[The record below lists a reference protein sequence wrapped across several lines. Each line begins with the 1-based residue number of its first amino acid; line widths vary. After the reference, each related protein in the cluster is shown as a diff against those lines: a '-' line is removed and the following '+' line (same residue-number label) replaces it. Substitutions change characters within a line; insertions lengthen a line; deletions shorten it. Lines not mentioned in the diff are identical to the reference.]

1 MKDKKLTIALTAII
15 IYVVLSS
22 ISMNAGYIW
31 QALAAV
37 VMSIALLAYL
47 AASRQFKE
55 IGFRKLT
62 RQEAARALFFLPM
75 AILLTANLWNGLEQN
90 LEGSKT
96 ACLVVSMLCSGLLE
110 EVIFRGLLFNAISQ
124 ASTRQALVITSITF
138 GLGHIVNLLNGADLI
153 PTLLQLVYA
162 IAIGFMLG
170 SLVLKTGSIIPG
182 IAFHSLFNIASV
194 FSNEAGLTRG
204 VEILIAASVTIISL
218 GYAVYILKAS
228 FKARA

>member
-47 AASRQFKE
+47 AVSRQFKE

-62 RQEAARALFFLPM
+62 GQDIARALFFMPM
-75 AILLTANLWNGLEQN
+75 AVLLTANLWNGLGQD
-90 LEGSKT
+90 LEGRKT
-96 ACLVVSMLCSGLLE
+96 ACLVVAMLCSGLLE

-124 ASTRQALVITSITF
+124 ANTRQALVYTSITF
-138 GLGHIVNLLNGADLI
+138 GLGHIVNLLNGADLV

-204 VEILIAASVTIISL
+204 MEIITAAPVTIISL